1 MTEPNRQSGEK
12 EERIIEIEIE
22 RLRPFKEHPFQ
33 VKDDKEMFLLQES
46 IEKYGILN
54 PLIVRPVPDGY
65 YEIISG
71 HRRKHAAE
79 KLGYRKVP
87 VIIRVLSE
95 DDSILNLVKE
105 TIDYESLEVTHH
117 DDMRQVD
124 EIVNLIVETVM
135 CKNDKILIA
144 SNWYPASLVKKKFL
158 MLTYSHIEYVLHCMS
173 GNTTKVKNIKKY
185 LLAALFNAPS
195 TMNGYYQA
203 EVNHDMPGLVR

>member
-1 MTEPNRQSGEK
+1 MTEPNRQSGEN